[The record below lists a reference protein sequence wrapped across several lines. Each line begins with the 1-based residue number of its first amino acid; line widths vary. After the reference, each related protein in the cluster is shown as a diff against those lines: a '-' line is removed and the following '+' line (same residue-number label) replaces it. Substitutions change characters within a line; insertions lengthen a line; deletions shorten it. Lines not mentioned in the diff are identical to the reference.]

1 MSVDNPAFAEDDCL
15 LESFERRVVLRDDE
29 NRDLATRMTR
39 RPVGEEP
46 VDGGDVR
53 VDGRARGLLIF
64 VSPDCVQDSLLGDDP
79 TVLATSCGRMVGQET
94 AEPPQAS
101 RRVKAPGT

>member
-64 VSPDCVQDSLLGDDP
+64 VSPACWRRPDRAGYELWTD
-79 TVLATSCGRMVGQET
+79 GRPGET

>member
-46 VDGGDVR
+46 VDGGEYVSMAVR
-53 VDGRARGLLIF
+53 GDSLYLSPQPACKTHFSATTRPCWLRVVDGW
-64 VSPDCVQDSLLGDDP
+64 
-79 TVLATSCGRMVGQET
+79 
-94 AEPPQAS
+94 
-101 RRVKAPGT
+101 

>member
-64 VSPDCVQDSLLGDDP
+64 VSPACVQDSLLGDDP
-79 TVLATSCGRMVGQET
+79 IALATSCGRMVGQER
-94 AEPPQAS
+94 PPNRHRHA
-101 RRVKAPGT
+101 VV

>member
-64 VSPDCVQDSLLGDDP
+64 VSPACVQDSLLGDDP
-79 TVLATSCGRMVGQET
+79 IRAGYELWTDGGQER
-94 AEPPQAS
+94 PPNRHRQA
-101 RRVKAPGT
+101 VA